1 VVDRFYVDQILTHMT
16 ENGENAAVIGEVL
29 AGSTDV
35 QLA

>member
-1 VVDRFYVDQILTHMT
+1 MR